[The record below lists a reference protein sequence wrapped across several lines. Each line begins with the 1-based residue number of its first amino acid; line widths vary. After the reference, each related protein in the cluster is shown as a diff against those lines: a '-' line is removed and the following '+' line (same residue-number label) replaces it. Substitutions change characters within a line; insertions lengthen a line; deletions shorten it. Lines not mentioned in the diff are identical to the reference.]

1 VPFFLQATAT
11 RPAEELYDLRK
22 DPGQVENVA
31 GRPEYREVQRRL
43 RTELDA
49 WLRET
54 ADPRATVDDDRWD
67 RFPYYGERAKPPAV
81 AR

>member
-1 VPFFLQATAT
+1 MIRFDVVVLGGG
-11 RPAEELYDLRK
+11 
-22 DPGQVENVA
+22 PGGERAAIKAENVA